1 MKLFQILLLKFG
13 FNEKEK
19 ITKLTTQNLINNLKK
34 YKKE

>member
-1 MKLFQILLLKFG
+1 MKLFFLKFG